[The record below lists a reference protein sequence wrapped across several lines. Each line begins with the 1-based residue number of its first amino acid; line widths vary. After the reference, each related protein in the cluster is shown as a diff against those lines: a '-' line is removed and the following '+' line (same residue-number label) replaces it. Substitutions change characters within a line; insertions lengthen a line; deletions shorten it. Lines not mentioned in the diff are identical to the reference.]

1 MGVNALVGLGDRGR
15 RRIAD
20 SNRFSSFLQSAPKAS
35 HHFWRKGL
43 ASASATASLEK
54 ITAQSRQALVTPSIQ
69 DIPVLHDLLQ
79 SLCMGCVI
87 SLFGRWP

>member
-1 MGVNALVGLGDRGR
+1 VGWSLSGSNGGGS

-54 ITAQSRQALVTPSIQ
+54 ITAQSRQALVTPSLQ

-87 SLFGRWP
+87 PPFGRWP

>member
-1 MGVNALVGLGDRGR
+1 MGVNALVSSGSGGS

-20 SNRFSSFLQSAPKAS
+20 SNRLYSFLQSTPKSS

-54 ITAQSRQALVTPSIQ
+54 ITAQSRQDLVTPSLQ

-87 SLFGRWP
+87 PLFGRWP

>member
-1 MGVNALVGLGDRGR
+1 MGVDALSESNSGGS

-20 SNRFSSFLQSAPKAS
+20 SNRFFSFLQSDPKAS

-54 ITAQSRQALVTPSIQ
+54 ITAQSRQALVTPSLQ
-69 DIPVLHDLLQ
+69 GIPVLHGLLQ

-87 SLFGRWP
+87 SLFGRRP